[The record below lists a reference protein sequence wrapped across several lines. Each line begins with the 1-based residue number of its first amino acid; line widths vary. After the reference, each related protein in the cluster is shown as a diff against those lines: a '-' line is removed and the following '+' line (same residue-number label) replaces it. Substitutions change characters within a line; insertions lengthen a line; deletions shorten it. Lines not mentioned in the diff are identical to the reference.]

1 MMSPIQ
7 PRPSSGNRC
16 YTVQDLQDILGV
28 GRKSVYSLLKRK
40 EFRWIQVGA
49 VYRIPKKS
57 LMIGSIPV
65 TVNLRKIK
73 SFTVAPGHLAGSVL
87 FFVIRSEFARQYQ
100 KKSVS
105 GTQ

>member
-1 MMSPIQ
+1 MDFNDLTIQ
-7 PRPSSGNRC
+7 PKPSSGNRC

-57 LMIGSIPV
+57 FDDWLDSR
-65 TVNLRKIK
+65 N
-73 SFTVAPGHLAGSVL
+73 
-87 FFVIRSEFARQYQ
+87 SEL
-100 KKSVS
+100 
-105 GTQ
+105 TED